1 MKSNSASR
9 GKNAG
14 RVAPKRKTF
23 PNKTTFVRKTT
34 KKTTNG
40 RRTNKRKKT
49 VLSTKTI
56 GIITAVLVFCL
67 MVTILCTQVFKKDI
81 DRMLAKKYTVTDID
95 GSQRK
100 LTSDELEEEV
110 RSDRFYQGI
119 SVDGVDLSG
128 KTLDEAKAMF
138 AEIRGQQVEEMVD
151 IKFQVGNEEV
161 SLNADGF
168 HISSN
173 IDEVLNEAYD
183 YAKSSPLEGGEGL
196 VDRYTKITD
205 LKKTPKNFES
215 VFTIGDDN
223 ISTLTHSALDAYN
236 LGAIEAKATGFDVSE
251 LQFIIEESHPG
262 QTVDID
268 KAIEDVKSAFAAKE
282 YKKVIPVAVTMVE
295 PKTTAESLREKLGK
309 VSSNGSK
316 TKDDANRNTNIS
328 LICKKLNG
336 LVLQPGEQFDFN
348 AYIGERTPEKG
359 FKEATG
365 ISDGT
370 TRLEYG
376 GGICQ
381 ANTMLYHS
389 VIEAGLQVD
398 KRVPHSWASDYVDVG
413 TDATVTWDGANFKF
427 TNNTDY
433 PIAIHAVYGDCWV
446 TVEIFGR
453 RLPDG
458 QKIKFFGT
466 EYITNEEPDG
476 EEYEADPT
484 LAVGKKE
491 RDRKPH
497 NHILCKAFIVTYDAD
512 GNEISRKEVLTEYRA
527 IKAKYRVGTLGPD
540 GTIYNLDTK
549 TGEVS
554 PPAGYT
560 QPTQPTQPS
569 ETTPEA
575 TQPSETPSSSESQA
589 PAETPSEP
597 AD

>member
-1 MKSNSASR
+1 MK
-9 GKNAG
+9 
-14 RVAPKRKTF
+14 
-23 PNKTTFVRKTT
+23 KTTSNGKRHTNRTAARRHAARKTT
-34 KKTTNG
+34 HPNRTLIQKKSSG
-40 RRTNKRKKT
+40 KRKKT
-49 VLSTKTI
+49 MLPTKMI
-56 GIITAVLVFCL
+56 AIITGVLVFSL
-67 MVTILCTQVFKKDI
+67 IVTILCTQVFHKNLS
-81 DRMLAKKYTVTDID
+81 RLFAKKYTVTDVD
-95 GSQRK
+95 GSK
-100 LTSDELEEEV
+100 KTYTADELEQEIQ
-110 RSDRFYQGI
+110 SDKYYSGI
-119 SVDGVDLSG
+119 RVDGVDLSG
-128 KTLDEAKAMF
+128 KTLEEAKAMF
-138 AEIRGQQVEEMVD
+138 ADIRGQQVEELVD
-151 IKFQVGNEEV
+151 IQFQVGNDTV
-161 SLNADGF
+161 KMNAGDV
-168 HISSN
+168 HLSSN
-173 IDEVLNEAYD
+173 IDEVLTEAFCYG
-183 YAKSSPLEGGEGL
+183 KSSNLEGGEGL
-196 VDRYTKITD
+196 VDRYEKITE
-205 LKKTPKNFES
+205 LKKQPKDFYS
-215 VFTIGDDN
+215 VFTIGDEN
-223 ISTLTHSALDAYN
+223 ISALTHAALDGYEHPAK
-236 LGAIEAKATGFDVSE
+236 EAKATGFDVNSLE
-251 LQFIIEESHPG
+251 FIIEDSSVG
-262 QTVDID
+262 QAVDFD
-268 KAIEDVKSAFAAKE
+268 KAIADVKEAFASKN
-282 YKKVIPVAVTMVE
+282 YKAVIPVTVTE
-295 PKTTAESLREKLGK
+295 ITPKTTAAELRSKLGK
-309 VSSNGSK
+309 VSSNSSK
-316 TKDDANRNTNIS
+316 TKDDANRNTNIN

-359 FKEATG
+359 FKEAPG
-365 ISDGT
+365 IADGT
-370 TRLEYG
+370 SRLEYG

-389 VIEAGLQVD
+389 VVEAGLQVD
-398 KRVPHSWASDYVDVG
+398 KRVPHSWASEYVDVG

-433 PIAIHAVYGDCWV
+433 PIAIHAYYGDCWV

-453 RLPDG
+453 LLPDG

-484 LAVGKKE
+484 LPVGKKE

-512 GNEISRKEVLTEYRA
+512 GNEISRKEVMTEYRA

-589 PAETPSEP
+589 PAEQTSEP
-597 AD
+597 AG